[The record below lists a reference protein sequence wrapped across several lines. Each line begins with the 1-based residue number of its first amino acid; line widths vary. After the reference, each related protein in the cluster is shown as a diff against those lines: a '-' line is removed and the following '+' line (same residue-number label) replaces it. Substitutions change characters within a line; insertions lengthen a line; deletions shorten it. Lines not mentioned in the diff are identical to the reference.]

1 LIVQDGLKVS
11 CEAIDAIR
19 ESVKFVRSSA
29 QRKESFEKIITQLG
43 ITCER
48 RVSLD
53 VSTRWNSTYLMM
65 KTASGKVKWMLA
77 KEASN
82 EDATIRSIVLQMKKK
97 FLKYWKLSYLKMC
110 IPIILDPR
118 CKCKFLEYNL
128 KDDIEIDGPKYFSIV
143 KRKFKEMYNAYST
156 EENADTNAPNEQE
169 TQLSSGHDPWASWAQ
184 HVGAQQRQRTKQNEL
199 DIYLKDQLVSPD
211 VSIDILEWWKTNSL
225 KYPTISRM
233 ARDVLAIPASTVASE
248 SAFSTGSRVISDYRS
263 RLSSET
269 VNARLLAAGSQ
280 ARRSRHKAGVLQYG
294 SWLGR

>member
-1 LIVQDGLKVS
+1 
-11 CEAIDAIR
+11 
-19 ESVKFVRSSA
+19 
-29 QRKESFEKIITQLG
+29 
-43 ITCER
+43 
-48 RVSLD
+48 
-53 VSTRWNSTYLMM
+53 MM
-65 KTASGKVKWMLA
+65 KRASEYITAFDQLSMQDLSFKCAPSTSQLKIAAEICKLLVVFYDATMVISGSLYPTSNAYFKVLWKVKWMLA

-82 EDATIRSIVLQMKKK
+82 ENGTIRSIVLQMKKK

-169 TQLSSGHDPWASWAQ
+169 THVSSGHDPWASWAQ

-225 KYPTISRM
+225 KYLI
-233 ARDVLAIPASTVASE
+233 
-248 SAFSTGSRVISDYRS
+248 
-263 RLSSET
+263 RLQRIH
-269 VNARLLAAGSQ
+269 NF
-280 ARRSRHKAGVLQYG
+280 
-294 SWLGR
+294 